1 MHKEGYKRLVEDAF
15 ESESGSSSKPS
26 VPSNVAS
33 DSARS
38 VKEKYTGIPI
48 PPPPP
53 PTELSG
59 YETSVNEYLEV
70 VEDCTCKTME
80 RCSFHTVEDL
90 DKVKDLNTV
99 EEEGYKTAEEHESDI
114 LEQGCKTMKDFGEGH
129 YWLATK
135 DESSL
140 EGRAMVLDAKGR
152 IWIPTK
158 DESPSKGKQMTLYCE
173 DRFRNSRRQESPSK
187 GKQKMYKRPHC
198 CSSESMKDVDQGS
211 QSNASTHRS
220 KTSPEKPKEQ
230 PKHKASNP
238 EKKGG
243 RKRHTI
249 RVGQGM
255 GLESPNDTGL
265 E

>member
-26 VPSNVAS
+26 VPSNVAR
-33 DSARS
+33 DSAKS
-38 VKEKYTGIPI
+38 VKEKYTSIPI
-48 PPPPP
+48 PPTPP
-53 PTELSG
+53 PTVLSG

-70 VEDCTCKTME
+70 VEDCTCKTTGE
-80 RCSFHTVEDL
+80 CTFHTVEDL
-90 DKVKDLNTV
+90 DKVGDLNIK
-99 EEEGYKTAEEHESDI
+99 EEEYTTADEHESNT
-114 LEQGCKTMKDFGEGH
+114 LEQGYKTMKDFGEGH

-140 EGRAMVLDAKGR
+140 EGREMDLDAKGR

-173 DRFRNSRRQESPSK
+173 DRFRNSRRQGSPSK

-230 PKHKASNP
+230 PKHKASIP